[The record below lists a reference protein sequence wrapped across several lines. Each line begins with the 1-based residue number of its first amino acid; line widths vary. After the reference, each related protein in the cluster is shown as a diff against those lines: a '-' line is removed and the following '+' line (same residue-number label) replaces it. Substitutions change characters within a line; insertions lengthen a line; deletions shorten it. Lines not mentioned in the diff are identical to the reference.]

1 LLNPLEGGN
10 ANPNG
15 LRQLLEF
22 ERQMKAA
29 ERKELEDQRKRE
41 KEARRHERAQAR
53 ELERQ
58 KLRAEAERREA
69 EALQRYQEQQKLVQ
83 QRLME
88 QEEAQRQKVELE
100 ALSKAH
106 MATLVLPNT
115 GSSSATDEPMEF
127 EPTESAKVS
136 WKKGLPQRELEKKL
150 PAKVKG
156 SRSKTKTKASSKAL
170 PLKAPPPVADAL
182 ANAPPQAGLV
192 TNVPL
197 TNTNPV
203 NSMLPSAAP
212 HQQLGA
218 ETSYAGA
225 FMNAAAATAAA
236 TASSIIRAVKSTSP
250 MRPEQSS
257 GLHVAEHER
266 RGGLS
271 AAPLSSLQRAAA
283 GTRVA
288 AAPPAAA
295 PPAAARLVMDIRS
308 VSPRPTTRSMTAM
321 AASSDSVS
329 EYDVPLPGVATWM
342 ARGGRYDDTSSS
354 ASDSS
359 LDSIN
364 FDNDDD
370 ALQEVDSSTFD
381 NKNEPL

>member
-1 LLNPLEGGN
+1 LNPLEGGN

-15 LRQLLEF
+15 LRQRLEL
-22 ERQMKAA
+22 ERQRKAA
-29 ERKELEDQRKRE
+29 ERKELEDQRKHE
-41 KEARRHERAQAR
+41 KEARRQERVQLR

-88 QEEAQRQKVELE
+88 QEEAQRQKAELE
-100 ALSKAH
+100 ALSKAR

-115 GSSSATDEPMEF
+115 GSSSALLETEEPMEF

-136 WKKGLPQRELEKKL
+136 WKKGLAQRDLEKKL

-156 SRSKTKTKASSKAL
+156 SRSKTKTKASSKAQ
-170 PLKAPPPVADAL
+170 PLKAPPPAADAP

-197 TNTNPV
+197 NTNPV
-203 NSMLPSAAP
+203 NSLLPSAAP
-212 HQQLGA
+212 HQQFGA

-236 TASSIIRAVKSTSP
+236 TASSIIRAVKSNSP

-266 RGGLS
+266 REGLS

-283 GTRVA
+283 GTRV
-288 AAPPAAA
+288 AAA

-364 FDNDDD
+364 FDDNDDD

-381 NKNEPL
+381 NNNEDR